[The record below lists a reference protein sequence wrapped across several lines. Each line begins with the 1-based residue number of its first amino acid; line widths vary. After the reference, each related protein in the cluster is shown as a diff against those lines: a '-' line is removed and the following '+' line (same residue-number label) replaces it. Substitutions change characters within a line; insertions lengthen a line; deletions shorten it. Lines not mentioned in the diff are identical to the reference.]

1 MYQPTAKKLSTSMG
15 APMGGFFDG
24 ANVVFATLASSA
36 TAHGVPIEA
45 TTFPTKP
52 APINEG
58 TYTRKVSEA
67 TPVPA
72 ETLTPRKVAT
82 PPATVQTEVTSPV
95 TPLVIFISDPFVVL
109 SQAVNDGSSLVV
121 TPSSIPSSATCG
133 PDVDLSSKGSEDVL
147 EDPDD
152 EPVSKKRISNS
163 DEEENVPPEAKFMG
177 MCLSP
182 FLPIF
187 IFAKFILPPFFC
199 HFLPYTHVLAS
210 PLLLQSPFICMPISL
225 LLQRLL
231 KGQGSQQ
238 MLVCL
243 HPLLLPH
250 P

>member
-1 MYQPTAKKLSTSMG
+1 MYHPTAKKLSTSMG

-95 TPLVIFISDPFVVL
+95 TPLVISISDPFVVL

-133 PDVDLSSKGSEDVL
+133 PNVDLSSKGFEDVL

-199 HFLPYTHVLAS
+199 HLFLT
-210 PLLLQSPFICMPISL
+210 CMYLCLPIAAISL
-225 LLQRLL
+225 YLYAYFRALQRLL
-231 KGQGSQQ
+231 RS
-238 MLVCL
+238 
-243 HPLLLPH
+243 
-250 P
+250 